1 MMAKQRS
8 IAELA
13 DRKAEL
19 IDELSEVNA
28 EIKSR
33 AGERDDDA
41 DEFGGESEFKD
52 APDAAQFE
60 TATDK
65 TAENAENTSA
75 TT

>member
-1 MMAKQRS
+1 MASKLT

-13 DRKAEL
+13 ERKAEL
-19 IDELSEVNA
+19 LDELSAVNA

-41 DEFGGESEFKD
+41 DEFDAESAEV
-52 APDAAQFE
+52 E

-65 TAENAENTSA
+65 STENVENTSA

>member
-1 MMAKQRS
+1 MASKLT

-13 DRKAEL
+13 ERKAEL
-19 IDELSEVNA
+19 LDELGVVNA

-41 DEFGGESEFKD
+41 DEFDAESAEV
-52 APDAAQFE
+52 E
-60 TATDK
+60 TATD
-65 TAENAENTSA
+65 TSAENVENTSA